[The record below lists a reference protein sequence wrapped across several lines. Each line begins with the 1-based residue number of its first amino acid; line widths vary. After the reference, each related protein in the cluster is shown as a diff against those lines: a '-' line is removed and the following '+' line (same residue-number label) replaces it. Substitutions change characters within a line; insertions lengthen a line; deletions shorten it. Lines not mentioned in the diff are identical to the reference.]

1 MTTPQLDPVRFH
13 YLAAEY
19 RGLAKARS
27 TGKEKAELLDLAAR
41 LTALAE
47 LDLWKPHLRKTPQAQ
62 RPRRRMFKFGLRPPD
77 IDPAIKVPTPNAGKT
92 PVIPPPGKDQKV
104 QPK

>member
-13 YLAAEY
+13 HLAAEY

-27 TGKEKAELLDLAAR
+27 SQREKAELLDLAAR

-47 LDLWKPHLRKTPQAQ
+47 LDLWKPHLRKTPQV
-62 RPRRRMFKFGLRPPD
+62 RRSRRRMFKFAS
-77 IDPAIKVPTPNAGKT
+77 DPVG
-92 PVIPPPGKDQKV
+92 
-104 QPK
+104 